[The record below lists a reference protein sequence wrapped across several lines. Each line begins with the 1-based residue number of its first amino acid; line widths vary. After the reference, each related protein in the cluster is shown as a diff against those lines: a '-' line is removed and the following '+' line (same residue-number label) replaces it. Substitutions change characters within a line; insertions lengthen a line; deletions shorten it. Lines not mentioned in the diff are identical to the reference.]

1 MRGTRFEWR
10 RSCCGAIGGSIG
22 CSICCGL
29 GGSGILKM
37 LSKMPII
44 GCVLVGGIVGAV

>member
-1 MRGTRFEWR
+1 MRATRFEWR

-22 CSICCGL
+22 CSIGGGL

-37 LSKMPII
+37 LSKMPSI
-44 GCVLVGGIVGAV
+44 GCVLVGGIDGAI